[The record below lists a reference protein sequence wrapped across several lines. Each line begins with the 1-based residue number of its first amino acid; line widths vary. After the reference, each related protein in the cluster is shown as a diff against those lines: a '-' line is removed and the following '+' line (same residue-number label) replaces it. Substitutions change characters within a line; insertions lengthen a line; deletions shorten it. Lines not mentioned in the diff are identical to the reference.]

1 MQQMKAVVTR
11 SLLVALLTGTLAG
24 PTTAAAASA
33 RVPARAT
40 QQAAASVPKQGP
52 LLAWGL
58 NESGQLGTG
67 DTTSHLTPIVV
78 NRPFGLRASSARIG
92 DFSVAVNSSGLVYAW
107 GAGEQGELGNG
118 AFTSHL
124 RPVKVRLPRGVKVRA
139 TRVGFQ
145 FAVALTTTGKV
156 LTWGRG
162 DLGQLGNGHRVNRN
176 APVFVRLPRGVR
188 ATAVSAFVDG
198 AIALTSTGRV
208 LAWGYNFSGQLGNG
222 KKAGTDVPVYVKLP
236 KGTKVTSIAAGS
248 DQLFAITSAG
258 GMLAWGSDSNGQLG
272 NGHTGGM
279 SRVPVRVHLPRGV
292 KVVSASAG
300 LLHGLAQTTTGKV
313 LAWGDNLQGQL
324 GDGTRKQRNVPVWVH
339 LPKIAHI
346 VSIAAGRYHALALTR
361 SGFLLGWGDD
371 AFGQLGDGG
380 FADKL
385 VPTRIFVPANRVL
398 AIGAGPEAYDS
409 MAIVDELVA

>member
-1 MQQMKAVVTR
+1 M
-11 SLLVALLTGTLAG
+11 
-24 PTTAAAASA
+24 
-33 RVPARAT
+33 
-40 QQAAASVPKQGP
+40 
-52 LLAWGL
+52 LAWGL

-67 DTTSHLTPIVV
+67 DTTSYLTPIVV
-78 NRPFGLRASSARIG
+78 NSPYGLRRHSARIG

-107 GAGEQGELGNG
+107 GEGEQGEMGNG

-124 RPVKVRLPRGVKVRA
+124 RPVKVRLPRAVKVRA
-139 TRVGFQ
+139 ARVGFQ

-162 DLGQLGNGHRVNRN
+162 DVGQLGNGHRVKRN

-188 ATAVSAFVDG
+188 VTAVSAFVDG

-208 LAWGYNFSGQLGNG
+208 LAWGYNFSGQLGDG

-236 KGTKVTSIAAGS
+236 KGTRVTSIAAGS
-248 DQLFAITSAG
+248 EQLLAITSAG

-272 NGHTGGM
+272 NGHTGGE

-300 LLHGLAQTTTGKV
+300 LVHSLAQTTTGKV
-313 LAWGDNLQGQL
+313 LAWGANLQGQL
-324 GDGTRKQRNVPVWVH
+324 GDGTRKQRNATVWVH

-346 VSIAAGRYHALALTR
+346 ASIAAGRYHALALTR
-361 SGFLLGWGDD
+361 GGKMLGWGDD
-371 AFGQLGDGG
+371 AFGQMGDSR
-380 FADKL
+380 FDDFL
-385 VPTRIFVPANRVL
+385 VPGPIMVPGKSDRDRFRARGRRQHGSGRQARRLAAPHGCARRPDRRQILADLRGAVTRASAVSAWWGR
-398 AIGAGPEAYDS
+398 
-409 MAIVDELVA
+409 

>member
-1 MQQMKAVVTR
+1 MKTAAVR
-11 SLLVALLTGTLAG
+11 SLLVAVLAVGLTG
-24 PTTAAAASA
+24 PVTAATASA

-40 QQAAASVPKQGP
+40 RQAAAPVPGQGP

-67 DTTSHLTPIVV
+67 DTTSYLSPIVV

-92 DFSVAVNSSGLVYAW
+92 GFSVAVNSSGLVYAW
-107 GAGEQGELGNG
+107 GEGEQGELGNG
-118 AFTSHL
+118 GFTSHL
-124 RPVKVRLPRGVKVRA
+124 RPVRVRLPKGVKIRTA
-139 TRVGFQ
+139 RVGFQ

-162 DLGQLGNGHRVNRN
+162 DLGQLGNGHRVTRN

-188 ATAVSAFVDG
+188 ATAVSAFTDG

-248 DQLFAITSAG
+248 EQLFAITSAG

-272 NGHTGGM
+272 NGHTGGL

-313 LAWGDNLQGQL
+313 LAWGNNLQGQL
-324 GDGTRKQRNVPVWVH
+324 GDGTRKQRNVPVFVH
-339 LPKIAHI
+339 LPKIARI
-346 VSIAAGRYHALALTR
+346 VSIAAGRYHSLALTR

-371 AFGQLGDGG
+371 AFGQMGDGG

-385 VPTRIFVPANRVL
+385 APTRIFVPANRVI

>member
-1 MQQMKAVVTR
+1 M
-11 SLLVALLTGTLAG
+11 
-24 PTTAAAASA
+24 
-33 RVPARAT
+33 
-40 QQAAASVPKQGP
+40 
-52 LLAWGL
+52 
-58 NESGQLGTG
+58 
-67 DTTSHLTPIVV
+67 
-78 NRPFGLRASSARIG
+78 
-92 DFSVAVNSSGLVYAW
+92 
-107 GAGEQGELGNG
+107 GNG

-139 TRVGFQ
+139 ARAGFQ

-162 DLGQLGNGHRVNRN
+162 DLGQLGNGHRVKRN

-222 KKAGTDVPVYVKLP
+222 KKAGSDVPVYVKLP

-248 DQLFAITSAG
+248 EQLYAITSAG

-272 NGHTGGM
+272 NGHAGGV
-279 SRVPVRVHLPRGV
+279 SRVPVRVHLPRGA

-300 LLHGLAQTTTGKV
+300 LLHALAQTTTGKV

-346 VSIAAGRYHALALTR
+346 TSIAAGRYHSLSLTR
-361 SGFLLGWGDD
+361 GGKILGWGDD
-371 AFGQLGDGG
+371 AFGQMGDGG

-385 VPTRIFVPANRVL
+385 RPTPIMVPANRVI